1 MPPQWFHGGP
11 RAELGREAV
20 WSLRPR
26 MPPTPAP
33 GPIPSAYLPHVGQT
47 RLELLPGVP
56 GVADI
61 YQLPLHRGGGVK
73 RHLLAPVHTGHR
85 GPDAD
90 GAPEVLGDI
99 GGDHVLH
106 TDVEVME
113 AVDLEAGSAQNVFTQ
128 GWSGFEERLSKTHLK
143 CRTLHG
149 LEGQRDTQ

>member
-61 YQLPLHRGGGVK
+61 HQLPLHRGGGVK
-73 RHLLAPVHTGHR
+73 RHLLAPIHTGHR

-106 TDVEVME
+106 TDVEVLE